1 MFKKKTIDR
10 KSSKDDISSPKHGA
24 RFQATNVIRQHISN
38 SSTSQN
44 QTAQK
49 PLTLNT
55 ANLSS
60 VNQSIHFELGKEPD
74 VHSDISNLNK
84 QENFPSK
91 ASLPNSSPSGHQ
103 SSAKSSSQNNK
114 VTAGL
119 SQAFVSRLAG
129 TLAGRNKS
137 PKLDNEYAEIPSY
150 AQVKKT
156 PRKPKKQAPIPDG
169 LY

>member
-10 KSSKDDISSPKHGA
+10 KSSKDDISSPKQGA

-44 QTAQK
+44 QTSQK

-84 QENFPSK
+84 RLSIKNLPAKLKSK
-91 ASLPNSSPSGHQ
+91 WPPVIS
-103 SSAKSSSQNNK
+103 K
-114 VTAGL
+114 V
-119 SQAFVSRLAG
+119 
-129 TLAGRNKS
+129 K
-137 PKLDNEYAEIPSY
+137 
-150 AQVKKT
+150 
-156 PRKPKKQAPIPDG
+156 
-169 LY
+169 